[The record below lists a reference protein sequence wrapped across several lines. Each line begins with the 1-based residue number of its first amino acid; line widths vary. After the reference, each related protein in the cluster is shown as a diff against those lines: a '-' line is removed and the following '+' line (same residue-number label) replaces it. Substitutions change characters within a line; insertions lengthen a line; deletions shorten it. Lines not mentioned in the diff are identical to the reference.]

1 MRKTALVISP
11 LILNILINFA
21 VGLIITLSLNLEVG
35 YAGIPQFG
43 RVLTVLMG
51 AIVAGAI
58 PGRIMAVIL
67 NEPWGAEYANH
78 LINYKLVE
86 EINNKLLVNNPL
98 FSIGILIL
106 TLIIAA
112 ILGGIVGYI
121 TSYPAL
127 RLKEA
132 YLGITLL
139 AFGDALQII
148 AWNYQP
154 IVGATEGVTVPDV
167 FRWIGAGPSRTLGST
182 FIILGFGI
190 LVYLYVEVTGRS
202 PFGRALKAMRDSE
215 VAAKVYG
222 KDIVRLRGQTLVI
235 GGALAAVGGALWA
248 FYAGTMKA
256 YTYNRLTWT
265 FWPWA
270 YMMLGGTGN
279 NLGMF
284 IGVLV
289 FSIVRTLIYAYKSY
303 LTYIIPIN
311 PAWLEYLLVGLVIV
325 AISLFRPQGIIPEKP
340 VLTISKERIEK
351 LKKTISVKE
360 VESNRVD

>member
-1 MRKTALVISP
+1 MTLIISP

-21 VGLIITLSLNLEVG
+21 VGLIVTLSLNIEVG

-43 RVLTVLMG
+43 RVLTVLTG
-51 AIVAGAI
+51 AIVAGAV
-58 PGRIMAVIL
+58 PGRIMAAML
-67 NEPWGAEYANH
+67 NEPWGAQYANH
-78 LINYKLVE
+78 LVNFKLVE
-86 EINNKLLVNNPL
+86 EINTKLLIPNPL
-98 FSIGILIL
+98 FSTAILIF

-182 FIILGFGI
+182 FIILGFAI
-190 LVYLYVEVTGRS
+190 LLYLYVEVTGRS

-222 KDIVRLRGQTLVI
+222 KNITRLRGNALIV
-235 GGALAAVGGALWA
+235 GGALSGIGGALWA
-248 FYAGTMKA
+248 FYVGAMKA

-284 IGVLV
+284 VGVLV
-289 FSIVRTLIYAYKSY
+289 FSIVRTLIYAYKTY

-311 PAWLEYLLVGLVIV
+311 PAWLEYLLVGLAII
-325 AISLFRPQGIIPEKP
+325 AISLFRPQGMLPEKP
-340 VLTISKERIEK
+340 VLTISKERVEQIRKSLGIGSKEK
-351 LKKTISVKE
+351 AEKPS
-360 VESNRVD
+360 